1 MAHNLEN
8 FNGNKPNREGEVTVS
23 SITEL
28 DDTSISNPQINDV
41 LKWNGTNWVNV
52 SPNTVSSQYI
62 YIGDRN
68 ASINYSTCHGAS
80 ITSTHVFKIYS
91 ENPVNTITNAS
102 FVYQGDD
109 SADGNGFTINAS
121 ALKNGVK
128 YKIKTQGDVNWTS
141 IGAANSNVG
150 TVFTYNGSTVTG
162 SGTASSFWIRGVVL
176 PAGTY
181 YAQARVK
188 LTDSTDNAYC
198 SYRLL
203 TCSATSSK
211 DNVPLSAVAEFGKKF
226 YTGGAGNLL
235 SYFTL
240 TESTEIQIVGA
251 GNMYSINSSV
261 SNHGNE
267 LSRYGYMFIRKI

>member
-8 FNGNKPNREGEVTVS
+8 FGGNKPNREGEV
-23 SITEL
+23 SIDSFANL
-28 DDTSISNPQINDV
+28 SDVSISNPQINDV

-52 SPNTVSSQYI
+52 SSNTVSSQYI

-68 ASINYSTCHGAS
+68 DSINYSTCHGSS

-91 ENPVNTITNAS
+91 ENPTNTITNSS

-128 YKIKTQGDVNWTS
+128 YKIKTQGNVNWTS

-150 TVFTYNGSTVTG
+150 TVFTYNGATITG
-162 SGTASSFWIRGVVL
+162 SGTVSSFWIRGVVL

-188 LTDSTDNAYC
+188 LTNSTNNAYFD
-198 SYRLL
+198 YRLL
-203 TCSATSSK
+203 TCSSTTSK
-211 DNVPLSAVAEFGKKF
+211 NNVPLSAVAEFGKKN
-226 YTGGAGNLL
+226 YTGGAGNIL
-235 SYFTL
+235 SYFTI

-251 GNMYSINSSV
+251 SNYSSISTNLA
-261 SNHGNE
+261 NHGNE
-267 LSRYGYMFIRKI
+267 LSKYGYMFIRKI